1 MWLFGRAAPE
11 RITKQLA
18 EIEEFPMSPTVDQPG
33 WTRPHYALRDRQVF
47 SPGTSID
54 TVTAVFAAAPSTPAT
69 AGTLK
74 NWRRRVAF
82 RLTGQALPSF
92 MMALPFVGPL
102 LDVIGRQQ
110 SVIFELIGAA
120 GTGKTSLQKIAA
132 GTPERFEDLLTGGHD
147 YLARYAGSLLLV
159 DDPQLALAGVASSR
173 LATQVR
179 DVVANLSRVPQP
191 LVCLI
196 AARTSLLDHVGAE
209 SSVGQAIEDRIISL
223 RIGDRLFGVFDSI
236 PDDEASA
243 SEFADALCAA
253 AQASQGA
260 PIQAYLQRLVQDR
273 ADDEAGL
280 RERLSRFMQSFR
292 DKSGADPDD
301 GPSVRV
307 ADAFALVYA
316 AGRLAQDY
324 GVLPEDWKVG
334 PAILRCFKEHRV
346 GPAAPRSY
354 LEQLEEIAA
363 GADVIHLRRGV
374 SVEPELVAAAQVFV
388 RHRAQGR
395 ELLIRAAA
403 RQEVLQAWKRQ
414 QPPPGL
420 AALLILEDGHFTV
433 KRRLHKGAPERV
445 YAFRLPPEQAE

>member
-147 YLARYAGSLLLV
+147 YLARYAGSLSHPVAWRHKYEMSSPICRAFLNRSS
-159 DDPQLALAGVASSR
+159 ASSR
-173 LATQVR
+173 RELRSSTMLVLNRRLA
-179 DVVANLSRVPQP
+179 
-191 LVCLI
+191 
-196 AARTSLLDHVGAE
+196 
-209 SSVGQAIEDRIISL
+209 
-223 RIGDRLFGVFDSI
+223 
-236 PDDEASA
+236 
-243 SEFADALCAA
+243 
-253 AQASQGA
+253 
-260 PIQAYLQRLVQDR
+260 
-273 ADDEAGL
+273 
-280 RERLSRFMQSFR
+280 RLSRTGSLACVSATGYSASSTAFR
-292 DKSGADPDD
+292 TTRP
-301 GPSVRV
+301 
-307 ADAFALVYA
+307 ALA
-316 AGRLAQDY
+316 NSRT
-324 GVLPEDWKVG
+324 P
-334 PAILRCFKEHRV
+334 C
-346 GPAAPRSY
+346 AP
-354 LEQLEEIAA
+354 
-363 GADVIHLRRGV
+363 
-374 SVEPELVAAAQVFV
+374 PP
-388 RHRAQGR
+388 RHRK
-395 ELLIRAAA
+395 A
-403 RQEVLQAWKRQ
+403 R
-414 QPPPGL
+414 P
-420 AALLILEDGHFTV
+420 
-433 KRRLHKGAPERV
+433 
-445 YAFRLPPEQAE
+445 FRHIFSD